1 MTAVLGVAVVATLG
15 LTGPAHARTA
25 HPFQNPR
32 LPLTERVDDLLGRL
46 TLDEK
51 VSLLHQYEPAIPRLG
66 IGVFKTGTEAL
77 HGVAWST
84 DYDNKGA
91 VVKADGTVFPQAIGL
106 ATTWDPALVK
116 QVGAAVG
123 QEARGFNARNP
134 TLWGLNL
141 WAPVV
146 NLLRDPRWGRN
157 EEGYSEDPYLTGE
170 FATAYGHGM
179 QGDDPRYLQAA
190 PTLKHFLAYN
200 NEVSR
205 DTSNSSVP
213 PKILHDYDEQAFK
226 IPLQAGAANAVMP
239 SYNLVNGRPNT
250 VSPDLGG

>member
-1 MTAVLGVAVVATLG
+1 MFRAALSKRFDESGRPSVRLSLFRRALVPAVAATL
-15 LTGPAHARTA
+15 LLASSPALAA
-25 HPFQNPR
+25 PPPPFRDPS
-32 LPLTERVDDLLGRL
+32 LPLATRIDDLLSRL
-46 TLDEK
+46 TADEK
-51 VSLLHQYEPAIPRLG
+51 ISLLHQYEPAIPRLG

-106 ATTWDPALVK
+106 ASTWDPALVK

-157 EEGYSEDPYLTGE
+157 GGGFSGGPFLAGG
-170 FATAYGHGM
+170 FGAGLGPRN
-179 QGDDPRYLQAA
+179 QGCGPAVLQAA
-190 PTLKHFLAYN
+190 PAAKPFPPYN
-200 NEVSR
+200 NEVNR
-205 DTSNSSVP
+205 DTTSSSVP
-213 PKILHDYDEQAFK
+213 PKI
-226 IPLQAGAANAVMP
+226 
-239 SYNLVNGRPNT
+239 
-250 VSPDLGG
+250 